1 MEPMNNPKIIYKN
14 FVGFMWTKDYAT
26 ESVKEELQK
35 GITTFDEKEEPQA
48 DQMEEEQGTE
58 VKQSEETF
66 EIKFYRKTICIRF
79 NKEDDD
85 EKKIDKVK
93 GIIKFW
99 DKVLSDARRESGTRR
114 DQTGK
119 LEYMLIRETLKLSD
133 KLITNLEFS
142 LKEEKSKEI
151 LDKWWDEKRIVLL
164 FDLIYRCPNSCYNT
178 KNPSLVKELFN
189 KKKDGKLKQ
198 INMENRGRVRMKMRE
213 LWSKID
219 RRKETE
225 K

>member
-1 MEPMNNPKIIYKN
+1 MEPMDNPKKIYNN
-14 FVGFMWTKDYAT
+14 FVGFIRTKDYAT
-26 ESVKEELQK
+26 ESVKEELEK
-35 GITTFDEKEEPQA
+35 GMITFDEKEEPQN
-48 DQMEEEQGTE
+48 
-58 VKQSEETF
+58 EETF

-85 EKKIDKVK
+85 EKKMDKVK
-93 GIIKFW
+93 RIIILW
-99 DKVLSDARRESGTRR
+99 EKVLSDARWG
-114 DQTGK
+114 QTGK

-151 LDKWWDEKRIVLL
+151 LDKWWDKKRIVLL

-198 INMENRGRVRMKMRE
+198 TNMENRGRVRMKMRE